1 MQRRKARQRL
11 LELLFQQEFRAMDP
25 QATLEER
32 DQDPFLLET
41 LCGIAQHRQQLDEL
55 IASYTRGWALE
66 RLQTV
71 DRNILRLALYELLH
85 TQTPAEVV
93 INEAVELAKR
103 FGAEHSAA
111 FVNGLLDRAWKSL
124 KAAQPHA

>member
-1 MQRRKARQRL
+1 M
-11 LELLFQQEFRAMDP
+11 EP
-25 QATLEER
+25 QACLEEQDR
-32 DQDPFLLET
+32 DPFLLET
-41 LCGIAQHRQQLDEL
+41 LLGVAQHRQQLDEL

-103 FGAEHSAA
+103 FGAEQSAA

-124 KAAQPHA
+124 KTAQPHG

>member
-1 MQRRKARQRL
+1 M
-11 LELLFQQEFRAMDP
+11 EP
-25 QATLEER
+25 QAFLEEHPQ
-32 DQDPFLLET
+32 DQDSFVIET
-41 LCGIAQHRQQLDEL
+41 LSGIAQHRQQLDEL

-66 RLQTV
+66 RLLTV

-111 FVNGLLDRAWKSL
+111 FVNGLLDRVWKSL
-124 KAAQPHA
+124 KAAQTHG

>member
-1 MQRRKARQRL
+1 MESVA
-11 LELLFQQEFRAMDP
+11 QERP
-25 QATLEER
+25 Q
-32 DQDPFLLET
+32 DQDPFLMET
-41 LCGIAQHRQQLDEL
+41 LNGIAQHRQQLDEL

-66 RLQTV
+66 RLLTV

-103 FGAEHSAA
+103 FGAEHSAS

-124 KAAQPHA
+124 KTAQPHG